1 MEDFG
6 VVEEEEVA
14 ELFGALVVEVLDGL
28 LNHLLLTNFLLFFLQ
43 FELDVNILLQVVMV
57 KVIVLLVHF
66 LIIEK
71 KYYFENIEMRNE

>member
-28 LNHLLLTNFLLFFLQ
+28 LNHLLLTIFLLFFLQ